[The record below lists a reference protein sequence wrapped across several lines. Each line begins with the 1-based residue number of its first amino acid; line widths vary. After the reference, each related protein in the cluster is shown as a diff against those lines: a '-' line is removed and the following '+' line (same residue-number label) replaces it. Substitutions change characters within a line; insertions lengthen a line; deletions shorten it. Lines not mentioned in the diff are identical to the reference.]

1 MKQRVAVMSHHIAAI
16 LMKILTIIY
25 QTLVYQLLDI
35 IYDAI

>member
-1 MKQRVAVMSHHIAAI
+1 MKQRVAAMSHHIAAI
-16 LMKILTIIY
+16 LMKISTIIY